1 MARVFRL
8 DIVTRERTVFASRVQ
23 SVVAPGVEGYFG
35 VRPGHAP
42 FLTELG
48 VGRVTIRGEHGQ
60 ELRLAVSGGFLEV
73 SSEKATVLA
82 ETAEAASEIDRDR
95 AERAVDRARRRLA
108 GETGEASVDP
118 ERARV
123 ALRRAVNRLDL
134 T

>member
-1 MARVFRL
+1 
-8 DIVTRERTVFASRVQ
+8 VFASRVQ